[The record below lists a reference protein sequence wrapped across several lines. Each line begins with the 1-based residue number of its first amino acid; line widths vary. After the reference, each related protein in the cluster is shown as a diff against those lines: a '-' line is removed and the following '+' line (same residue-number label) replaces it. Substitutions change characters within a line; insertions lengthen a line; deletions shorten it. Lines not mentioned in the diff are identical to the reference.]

1 MSLFPSFLYSIEV
14 KSVSRCYQEFNIILL
29 FTRSTIQSCTSRTSC
44 VKKYILRVF
53 RFSITLFPPPMEV
66 CFLFL
71 SFSFLLFSL
80 SLILLAYL
88 RVFLFFPSHIACNL
102 FLFFV
107 FFTLLSLEC
116 VFSIR
121 SRPLSGDLFFDQ
133 YPHITNNQQI
143 RKRNARGIIYSK
155 FNGIVQHVSNGNVFP
170 LNDI

>member
-1 MSLFPSFLYSIEV
+1 MHFSYELRKKIYFKSISFFNHFVSSTDGGLLSLF
-14 KSVSRCYQEFNIILL
+14 IILF
-29 FTRSTIQSCTSRTSC
+29 FTVLPFIDSS
-44 VKKYILRVF
+44 
-53 RFSITLFPPPMEV
+53 
-66 CFLFL
+66 
-71 SFSFLLFSL
+71 
-80 SLILLAYL
+80 

>member
-1 MSLFPSFLYSIEV
+1 MLLGVQYHSSFYTINDSIVHFSYELRKKIYFKSISFFNHFVSSTDGGLLSLF
-14 KSVSRCYQEFNIILL
+14 IILF
-29 FTRSTIQSCTSRTSC
+29 FTVLPFIDSS
-44 VKKYILRVF
+44 
-53 RFSITLFPPPMEV
+53 
-66 CFLFL
+66 
-71 SFSFLLFSL
+71 
-80 SLILLAYL
+80 

>member
-1 MSLFPSFLYSIEV
+1 MLLGVQYHSSFYTINDSIVHFSYELRKKIYF
-14 KSVSRCYQEFNIILL
+14 KSISFFNHFVS
-29 FTRSTIQSCTSRTSC
+29 STDGD
-44 VKKYILRVF
+44 
-53 RFSITLFPPPMEV
+53 
-66 CFLFL
+66 
-71 SFSFLLFSL
+71 LFSL
-80 SLILLAYL
+80 FIILFFTVLPFIDSS

>member
-1 MSLFPSFLYSIEV
+1 MLLGVQYHSSFYTINDSIVHFSYELRKKIYF
-14 KSVSRCYQEFNIILL
+14 KSISFFNHFVS
-29 FTRSTIQSCTSRTSC
+29 FTD
-44 VKKYILRVF
+44 
-53 RFSITLFPPPMEV
+53 V

-107 FFTLLSLEC
+107 FFTLLSLER

>member
-1 MSLFPSFLYSIEV
+1 MLLGVQYHFSFYTINDSIVHFSYELRKKIYFKSISFFNHFVSSTDGGLLSLF
-14 KSVSRCYQEFNIILL
+14 IILF
-29 FTRSTIQSCTSRTSC
+29 FTVLPFIDSS
-44 VKKYILRVF
+44 
-53 RFSITLFPPPMEV
+53 
-66 CFLFL
+66 
-71 SFSFLLFSL
+71 
-80 SLILLAYL
+80 

>member
-1 MSLFPSFLYSIEV
+1 MLLGVQYHSSFYTINDSIVHFSYELRKKIYFKSISFFNHFVSSTDGGLLSLF
-14 KSVSRCYQEFNIILL
+14 IILF
-29 FTRSTIQSCTSRTSC
+29 FTVLPFIDSS
-44 VKKYILRVF
+44 
-53 RFSITLFPPPMEV
+53 
-66 CFLFL
+66 
-71 SFSFLLFSL
+71 
-80 SLILLAYL
+80 

-143 RKRNARGIIYSK
+143 RKWNARGIIYSK